1 MSEIQKMQRNNRVG
15 ETTLVRISLEELRN
29 LGENP
34 HSARGVGYEM
44 LMEHIK
50 DGTAKILNS

>member
-1 MSEIQKMQRNNRVG
+1 MSEIQKIQKNNRVG
-15 ETTLVRISLEELRN
+15 ETTLVRISLEELKD
-29 LGENP
+29 LGKNP
-34 HSARGVGYEM
+34 YAARGVAYEM